1 MVDFRI
7 IHINI
12 FYMRKKLFNETDLV
26 LNFKRKSEPL
36 SKQRGFFGSD
46 EVNKRRNK
54 KTGEK

>member
-1 MVDFRI
+1 
-7 IHINI
+7 
-12 FYMRKKLFNETDLV
+12 MRKKLFNETDLV
-26 LNFKRKSEPL
+26 LNFKRKSKPL